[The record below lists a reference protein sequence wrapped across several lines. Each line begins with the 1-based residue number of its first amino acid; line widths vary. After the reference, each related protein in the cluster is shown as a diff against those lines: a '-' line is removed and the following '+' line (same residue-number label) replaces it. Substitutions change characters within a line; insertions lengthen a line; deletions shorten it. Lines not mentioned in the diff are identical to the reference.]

1 MAYGYLL
8 SGKIMIATKDTYKKI
23 AEHEN
28 LSVSVRKD
36 GVIFVSVKA
45 NIEIDIKEVKQVV
58 NALETIFEGKKF
70 PLLIVTG
77 EYTLPTPEARAYIA
91 TPESDPYA
99 SAEAYVVKSLSQKLV
114 GNVYLSFNKPAR
126 PTRIFNSEEKA
137 LEWLQQ
143 FK

>member
-1 MAYGYLL
+1 MVAI
-8 SGKIMIATKDTYKKI
+8 KETYKKI
-23 AEHEN
+23 AEHDN
-28 LSVSVRKD
+28 LSVSIRND
-36 GVIFVSVKA
+36 GIVLVSVKA

-91 TPESDPYA
+91 TAESDPYA

-114 GNVYLSFNKPAR
+114 GNVFLSFNKPAR

-137 LEWLQQ
+137 VEWLQQ